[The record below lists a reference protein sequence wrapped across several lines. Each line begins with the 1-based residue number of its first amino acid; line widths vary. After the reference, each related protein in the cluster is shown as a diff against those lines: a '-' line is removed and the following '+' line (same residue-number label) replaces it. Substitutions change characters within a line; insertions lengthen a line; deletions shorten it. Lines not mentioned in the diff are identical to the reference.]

1 MPGFSCDFENGDK
14 CGAVDDDKADF
25 SWLMNQGVTP
35 SKSTG
40 PLGDHTTGRST
51 GQYLFIEASQPRVR
65 GDRAM
70 LTTPPL
76 TEELHCL
83 SFWYH
88 MYGQETGSMRVR
100 VKIGK
105 NGRDRIIW
113 EEVGEKPDKWFKAEV
128 EINPKYFQNDV
139 TVNVRKMN
147 EAKENDANF
156 DDGTRETDPDGD
168 ITYEDEIEEG
178 MISDYNSDFVI
189 IEESEEEAMFDYQF
203 GNSTRRR
210 RQANNGMPLFH
221 RDSDESESTAIGI
234 HAGIIMTQLQLADII
249 KAIPSLQNDAVGFQK
264 VKERGIYI
272 TIEAERGFGYRGDSA
287 LDDIKI
293 TNMPCS
299 TWGEW
304 NAWGA
309 CSKTCGGGVQTRSRE
324 CFLNN
329 KLKCDGKFKE
339 EQTCSM
345 HVCGGWSC
353 NFDRDMCGI
362 GQMKDDD
369 FDWARNKGYTP
380 SAMTGPTRDI
390 SGNGYYMFIEGSSP
404 QKTGDKARLQTP
416 WFPAKTDYCL
426 SFYYHMWG
434 NVTDMPQAVG
444 SLKVIV
450 LLKGKSGNQMK
461 EVFSKRDDQGKKW
474 HKAIVNLN
482 NISRFEY
489 FSLAFQAQRGYSYR
503 SDIAIDEL
511 TLTNTNCQK
520 ANDLMDEIKSAADDA
535 KTKLDEGMALCSFNW
550 NKGSMCGWS
559 QMSSKKEDQ
568 GDFIRTNEATP
579 SKQTGPEEGTGLF
592 KREGEKDHY
601 LFIEGSDLDEGQSA
615 IIESKPLAPIP
626 YCISLDYHMYGKGT
640 GALSI
645 MTWEKPKIDAT
656 AQINIDEAEEETSN
670 EEETGLRAA
679 RMLSQ
684 VKYDQGNMWHPWEV
698 TFTPTLKNGT
708 GTAEVYFYVKATRGK
723 TWASDI
729 AIDNLMVK
737 AGPCINLEQVE
748 SERFVASWPP
758 MLDLVNYDI
767 TLLPETSGFIN
778 GNTTLN
784 KMDVSEL
791 QPETVY
797 NLTMITNLASGR
809 SFTNFR
815 QIKTMPILGD
825 VALGYVKSTEM
836 KLKWVH
842 NDKFIG
848 YKLTIFPRVEGFDES
863 LRLGNQTSYSITGLK
878 AGTQYAITVQGVGAE
893 SMRHVSNIVR
903 KYFSTAPPSP
913 TMIAKPNSDSMELIW
928 NADYQLVI
936 LQVNPIPPKWPT
948 SGRQFL
954 PKGQSSITL
963 EDLSPETSYQAQIFA
978 LIGYSNSFRPSG
990 PQDVVKSLGAPFS
1003 ILTDVEQ
1010 ISAQTAPV
1018 PPVLKIEDRRKS
1030 SVKVSWDTFGESEEA
1045 SFLVR
1050 LNPSNGQYYSTADT
1064 DVTATWITLEN
1075 LDPDIEYELQVIAKF
1090 DSHRQTSPAKI
1101 KIRVNCDQTHFLVST
1116 GLQLGAYKFDK
1127 SWTICGWFRLGA
1139 PGMFM
1144 QLVTQSKRIMA
1155 ATRLPDDHIGID
1167 FGVDSNGLPRRAMM
1181 AVEGTGLEFICIVN
1195 NGDEGI
1201 VNTYHK
1207 SQLVAS
1213 ILFQSDP
1220 FVGMAMIKG
1229 PASVIDFSVWDY
1241 ALSDLE
1247 ISLQQRGQ
1255 CISGMIRPSKEL
1267 PPSNAPRLPVNPSST
1282 LVEILSTHAIID
1294 LDYAGLLSGLYV
1306 ELQPSSSSFRN
1317 GIQASLVEH
1326 IVLENLTPSTEYTLK
1341 FGGIVA
1347 GLSSDLTEVKFTT
1360 APIAPTLT
1368 VPLIR
1373 SSNVAIQWSTAAGMD
1388 SYVLSLPDG
1397 SKAVVGANQPA
1408 FRQVGH
1414 LEGNT
1419 EYTIGVQG
1427 VVSAADGDR
1436 YGTDTTYVT
1445 FTTAPV
1451 IQSAEAE
1458 FVRSSSFGLSWSI
1471 GMNPDQYRVII
1482 SPEISGFLNGI
1493 SELDQPGKLVIQGAQ
1508 PDTAYTVTLVG
1519 LLKGSETDPVEIKLQ
1534 TAPLVENAA
1543 VRASRSTMMLIG
1555 WNMVSG
1561 L

>member
-1 MPGFSCDFENGDK
+1 
-14 CGAVDDDKADF
+14 
-25 SWLMNQGVTP
+25 
-35 SKSTG
+35 
-40 PLGDHTTGRST
+40 
-51 GQYLFIEASQPRVR
+51 
-65 GDRAM
+65 
-70 LTTPPL
+70 
-76 TEELHCL
+76 
-83 SFWYH
+83 
-88 MYGQETGSMRVR
+88 MRVR

-128 EINPKYFQNDV
+128 EINPKYFQNDA
-139 TVNVRKMN
+139 TTLNLQKTK
-147 EAKENDANF
+147 EAKENDSF
-156 DDGTRETDPDGD
+156 DDGTRENDADGD

-178 MISDYNSDFVI
+178 SSDMTSDYSNDFVLVGDV
-189 IEESEEEAMFDYQF
+189 EAREDLFDYQF
-203 GNSTRRR
+203 TNSSSRQR
-210 RQANNGMPLFH
+210 RQAGMPLNH
-221 RDSDESESTAIGI
+221 RSEESESTAIGI
-234 HAGIIMTQLQLADII
+234 HAGIIMTQLQLGDILKAMPGIEMAD
-249 KAIPSLQNDAVGFQK
+249 DAVAFK
-264 VKERGIYI
+264 KIKERGIYI

-287 LDDIKI
+287 LDDVKI

-304 NAWGA
+304 QAWGS

-369 FDWARNKGYTP
+369 FDWTRNKGYTP

-404 QKTGDKARLQTP
+404 QKTADKARLQTP
-416 WFPAKTDYCL
+416 WFPATTDYCL

-444 SLKVIV
+444 SLKVII
-450 LLKGKSGNQMK
+450 LLKGQAGNQMK

-482 NISRFEY
+482 NIHKYEY
-489 FSLAFQAQRGYSYR
+489 FSIAIQAQRGYSYR

-520 ANDLMDEIKSAADDA
+520 ANDLMDQIETSANDA
-535 KTKLDEGMALCSFNW
+535 KTKLDESMALCSFNW
-550 NKGSMCGWS
+550 NKGSFCGWN
-559 QMSSKKEDQ
+559 QMNSKKEDQ

-592 KREGEKDHY
+592 ERDEEKDHY
-601 LFIEGSDLDEGQSA
+601 IFIEGSDLDEGHSA
-615 IIESKPLAPIP
+615 ILESKPLAPIP
-626 YCISLDYHMYGKGT
+626 YCLSLDYHMYGKGT
-640 GALSI
+640 GSI
-645 MTWEKPKIDAT
+645 SILAYEKPKVDAT
-656 AQINIDEAEEETSN
+656 AQINIDEAEEETTN
-670 EEETGLRAA
+670 EEETGLRGA
-679 RMLSQ
+679 RLLSQ
-684 VKYDQGNMWHPWEV
+684 IKYDQGNMWHPWEV
-698 TFTPTLKNGT
+698 TFTPELKNGT
-708 GTAEVYFYVKATRGK
+708 GASEVQFYVKATRGK

-729 AIDNLMVK
+729 ALDNLMVK

-748 SERFVASWPP
+748 SERFVASWPT

-767 TLLPETSGFIN
+767 TLLPETAGFIN

-791 QPETVY
+791 QPETIY

-825 VALGYVKSTEM
+825 VALGFVRSTEV

-848 YKLTIFPRVEGFDES
+848 YKMTMFPRVEGFDEG
-863 LRLGNQTSYSITGLK
+863 LRLGNQTEYSVTGLK
-878 AGTQYAITVQGVGAE
+878 AGTQYAITVQGVGAD

-913 TMIAKPNSDSMELIW
+913 TMIAKPTSDNIELIW
-928 NADYQLVI
+928 NDDYQLVI
-936 LQVNPIPPKWPT
+936 LQLTPTPPKWPNN
-948 SGRQFL
+948 RQFL
-954 PKGQSSITL
+954 PKGQSSIVLT
-963 EDLSPETSYQAQIFA
+963 DLAPETSYQAEIFA
-978 LIGYSNSFRPSG
+978 LIGYSNGYRPSG
-990 PQDVVKSLGAPFS
+990 PQDVVKSLGAPFA
-1003 ILTDVEQ
+1003 ILTDIEQ
-1010 ISAQTAPV
+1010 ISAQTAPS
-1018 PPVLKIEDRRKS
+1018 PPVLKVEDRRRD

-1050 LNPSNGQYYSTADT
+1050 LSPPNGQYYSTADT

-1075 LDPDIEYELQVIAKF
+1075 LDPDVEYELQVVAKF
-1090 DSHRQTSPAKI
+1090 DSHRQTSPATI
-1101 KIRVNCDQTHFLVST
+1101 KIRVNCDQSHFLVST
-1116 GLQLGAYKFDK
+1116 GIQLGAYKFGS
-1127 SWTICGWFRLGA
+1127 SWTMCGWFRLGA

-1144 QLVTQSKRIMA
+1144 QLVSQTSRIMA
-1155 ATRLPDDHIGID
+1155 ATRLPDEHIGID
-1167 FGVDSNGLPRRAMM
+1167 FGVDQNGLPRRAML
-1181 AVEGTGLEFICIVN
+1181 AVEGTSLEFICIVN
-1195 NGDEGI
+1195 NGEEGI

-1213 ILFQSDP
+1213 ILFQSQP

-1255 CISGMIRPSKEL
+1255 CISGMMRPSKEL
-1267 PPSNAPRLPVNPSST
+1267 PPSNAPRLPVNPTST
-1282 LVEILSTHAIID
+1282 LVEILSTRAIID
-1294 LDYAGLLSGLYV
+1294 LGYSSLLSGIYV
-1306 ELQPSSSSFRN
+1306 ELQPSSSLFRN
-1317 GIQASLVEH
+1317 GIQGTLIEH
-1326 IVLENLTPSTEYTLK
+1326 IVLDNLTPSTEYTLK

-1347 GLSSDLTEVKFTT
+1347 GVSSELDEVKFTT

-1368 VPLIR
+1368 TPLIR
-1373 SSNVAIQWSTAAGMD
+1373 SSGVAIQWSTDAAMD
-1388 SYVLSLPDG
+1388 SYILELPD
-1397 SKAVVGANQPA
+1397 ANQIVRDVEPGRAA
-1408 FRQVGH
+1408 FRQIGN

-1427 VVSAADGDR
+1427 VMASANGDR
-1436 YGTDTTYVT
+1436 YATDMTYLT
-1445 FTTAPV
+1445 FTTAPL
-1451 IQSAEAE
+1451 ISNAETE
-1458 FVRSSSFGLSWSI
+1458 FVRSTSFALKWDI
-1471 GMNPDQYRVII
+1471 DADPDQYRVII

-1493 SELDQPGKLVIQGAQ
+1493 TELDQTGRLVIEGADA
-1508 PDTAYTVTLVG
+1508 DTSYSVTLVG
-1519 LLKGSETDPVEIKLQ
+1519 LLKGKETDPVELKLQ
-1534 TAPLVENAA
+1534 TTPLVVNAA

-1555 WNMVSG
+1555 WNMVPG
-1561 L
+1561 M